1 LRKRPFSADLPVTVG
16 VVKADSASE
25 RAASNRWVLR
35 KARERLSL
43 MVRVSSGVG
52 EQARARV

>member
-1 LRKRPFSADLPVTVG
+1 

-35 KARERLSL
+35 KARERLCL